1 MGILRRKLRRS
12 LFMVYRVLVLGG
24 GFAGLY
30 AARNIQRL
38 LGKNVDIEIVNR
50 ENYFVFQPLLPEVAG
65 GAISAVSAVSPLR
78 FLTRGIS
85 VRKAEIDSID
95 PAAQTVTVFQ
105 GVQRRPTILS
115 YDHLIIALGSGSD
128 LSRTPG
134 LNEHSFT
141 MKTLSDAQRLRA
153 HVIERLEHADITRL
167 PEVKKGALTFT
178 VIGGGFS
185 GIETVGEIKELI
197 DRSLRYYPNIQSSEI
212 RVVVLEFADRILN
225 EMPDSLAGYAQKK
238 LNERGIEIQLGVG
251 VAECTGTQLVTTKKE
266 IIDTRTIVATIGNAP
281 SLTVSKMP
289 LAFQNGR
296 ILVGRD
302 FLAHGHQNIWSI
314 GDCALIPMK
323 EDASHRDDFAPPTAQ
338 FAVREAKQIALN
350 IKATISN
357 QPLKAFKYNSK
368 GSLASL
374 GAGRGVAEVF
384 GIKLT
389 GRTAWLLWRV
399 YYISFLPG
407 MQTRISVLW
416 NWLMDFFSRRSV
428 VQINSEK
435 QQGARYVLY
444 RAGDRIYEKDARADG
459 FYTIISGSVQI
470 TGIDENTGKET
481 SRILGAGEH
490 FGERLLIG
498 ATRRIATAVAV
509 GDTKVLGL
517 TREEFLKLA
526 EGLPFFND
534 YFEKHLEASGLGQV
548 VLNSED
554 NH

>member
-1 MGILRRKLRRS
+1 MGCSILI
-12 LFMVYRVLVLGG
+12 LGG

-38 LGKNVDIEIVNR
+38 MGKTVDIEIVNR

-65 GAISAVSAVSPLR
+65 GAISAVNAVSPLR
-78 FLTRGIS
+78 FLTHDIS
-85 VRKAEIDSID
+85 MRKAEIDSID
-95 PAAQTVTVFQ
+95 PKAQTVTVFQ
-105 GVQRRPTILS
+105 GVQRRPTVLS

-128 LSRTPG
+128 LSRMPG
-134 LNEHSFT
+134 LSEHAFT
-141 MKTLSDAQRLRA
+141 MKTLSDARRLRA

-197 DRSLRYYPNIQSSEI
+197 DRSLCYYPNIQSSEI

-225 EMPDSLAGYAQKK
+225 EMSESLAGYAQKN
-238 LNERGIEIQLGVG
+238 LIERGIEIQLGVG
-251 VAECTGTQLVTTKKE
+251 VAKCTGTQLVTTTNE

-281 SLTVSKMP
+281 PSAVLKMP
-289 LAFQNGR
+289 LAFQHGR

-302 FLAHGHQNIWSI
+302 FRVQGYQNIWSI

-323 EDASHRDDFAPPTAQ
+323 ENASHRDDFAPPTAQ
-338 FAVREAKQIALN
+338 FAVREAKQIASN
-350 IKATISN
+350 IKAAVSD
-357 QPLKAFKYNSK
+357 QPLKAFKYISK

-389 GRTAWLLWRV
+389 GRAAWLLWRV

-416 NWLMDFFSRRSV
+416 NWLMDWFSSRSV
-428 VQINSEK
+428 VQINSEDE
-435 QQGARYVLY
+435 QSARYVLY
-444 RAGDRIYEKDARADG
+444 RAGDRIYETGARADG
-459 FYTIISGSVQI
+459 FYTVISGSVQI
-470 TGIDENTGKET
+470 TGIDKNTGKET
-481 SRILGAGEH
+481 SRVIEAGEH
-490 FGERLLIG
+490 FGERLLLG
-498 ATRRIATAVAV
+498 ATRRIATAVAMD
-509 GDTKVLGL
+509 DTKVLSL
-517 TREEFLKLA
+517 TRDEFLKLA
-526 EGLPFFND
+526 EGLPFFHD
-534 YFEKHLEASGLGQV
+534 YFENHLKVSGLGQD
-548 VLNSED
+548 VLNIED
-554 NH
+554 RH

>member
-1 MGILRRKLRRS
+1 MGCSILI
-12 LFMVYRVLVLGG
+12 LGG

-38 LGKNVDIEIVNR
+38 MGKTVDIEIVNR

-65 GAISAVSAVSPLR
+65 GAISAVNAVSPLR
-78 FLTRGIS
+78 FLTHDIS
-85 VRKAEIDSID
+85 MRKAEIDSID
-95 PAAQTVTVFQ
+95 PKAQTVTVFQ
-105 GVQRRPTILS
+105 GVQRRPTVLS

-128 LSRTPG
+128 LSRMPG
-134 LNEHSFT
+134 LNEHAFT
-141 MKTLSDAQRLRA
+141 MKTLSDARRLRA

-197 DRSLRYYPNIQSSEI
+197 DRSLCYYPNIQSSEI

-225 EMPDSLAGYAQKK
+225 EMSESLAGYAQKN
-238 LNERGIEIQLGVG
+238 LIERGIEIQLGVG
-251 VAECTGTQLVTTKKE
+251 VAKCTGTQLVTTTNE

-281 SLTVSKMP
+281 PSAVLKMP
-289 LAFQNGR
+289 LAFQHGR

-302 FLAHGHQNIWSI
+302 LRVQGYQNIWSI

-323 EDASHRDDFAPPTAQ
+323 ENASHRDDFAPPTAQ
-338 FAVREAKQIALN
+338 FAVREAKQIASN
-350 IKATISN
+350 IKAAVSD
-357 QPLKAFKYNSK
+357 QPLKAFKYISK

-389 GRTAWLLWRV
+389 GRAAWLLWRV

-416 NWLMDFFSRRSV
+416 NWLMDWFSSRSV
-428 VQINSEK
+428 VQINSEDE
-435 QQGARYVLY
+435 QSARYVLY
-444 RAGDRIYEKDARADG
+444 RAGDRIYETGARADG
-459 FYTIISGSVQI
+459 FYTVISGSVQI
-470 TGIDENTGKET
+470 TGIDKNTGKET
-481 SRILGAGEH
+481 SRVIEAGEH
-490 FGERLLIG
+490 FGERLLLG
-498 ATRRIATAVAV
+498 ATRRIATAVAMD
-509 GDTKVLGL
+509 DTKVLSL
-517 TREEFLKLA
+517 TRDEFLKLA
-526 EGLPFFND
+526 EGLPFFHD
-534 YFEKHLEASGLGQV
+534 YFENHLKVSGLGQD
-548 VLNSED
+548 VLNIED
-554 NH
+554 RH

>member
-1 MGILRRKLRRS
+1 MAHRILI
-12 LFMVYRVLVLGG
+12 LGG

-30 AARNIQRL
+30 AARNIQRVM
-38 LGKNVDIEIVNR
+38 GKLVEIEIVNR

-65 GAISAVSAVSPLR
+65 GTISAVNAVSPLR
-78 FLTRGIS
+78 FLTKGTS

-95 PAAQTVTVFQ
+95 PESQTVTVFQ
-105 GVQRRPTILS
+105 GVQRRPTVLS
-115 YDHLIIALGSGSD
+115 YDHLVIALGSGSD

-134 LNEHSFT
+134 LSEHAFT
-141 MKTLSDAQRLRA
+141 MKSLSDARRLRA

-197 DRSLRYYPNIQSSEI
+197 DRSLCYYPNIESSEI
-212 RVVVLEFADRILN
+212 RVVVLEFSDRVLN
-225 EMPDSLAGYAQKK
+225 EMPKSLAVYAQKN
-238 LNERGIEIQLGVG
+238 LTERGIEIQLGVG
-251 VAECTGTQLVTTKKE
+251 VAKCTGTQLVTTANE

-281 SLTVSKMP
+281 SSAVSKMP
-289 LAFQNGR
+289 LPFQHGR
-296 ILVGRD
+296 IRVDRNLRVQGY
-302 FLAHGHQNIWSI
+302 QNIWSI

-323 EDASHRDDFAPPTAQ
+323 EDASQRDDFAPPTAQ

-350 IKATISN
+350 IKAAISN
-357 QPLKAFKYNSK
+357 EPLKEFKYTSK

-416 NWLMDFFSRRSV
+416 NWLMDWFSRRSV
-428 VQINSEK
+428 VQINSES

-444 RAGDRIYEKDARADG
+444 HAGDRIYETGARADA
-459 FYTIISGSVQI
+459 FYTIISGSVRI
-470 TGIDENTGKET
+470 TGIDQNTGKET
-481 SRILGAGEH
+481 FRILGVGEH

-498 ATRRIATAVAV
+498 ASRRIATAVAV
-509 GDTKVLGL
+509 DDTKVLGL
-517 TREEFLKLA
+517 NRDEFLKLT
-526 EGLPFFND
+526 EGLPFFHE
-534 YFEKHLEASGLGQV
+534 YFENHLEVSGLGK
-548 VLNSED
+548 VLSTSEE
-554 NH
+554 NYSRS

>member
-1 MGILRRKLRRS
+1 MGCS
-12 LFMVYRVLVLGG
+12 VLILGG

-38 LGKNVDIEIVNR
+38 MGKDVDIEIVNR

-65 GAISAVSAVSPLR
+65 GAISAVNAVSPLR

-85 VRKAEIDSID
+85 MRKAEIDSID
-95 PAAQTVTVFQ
+95 PKAQAVTVFQ

-115 YDHLIIALGSGSD
+115 YDHLIIALGSASD

-134 LNEHSFT
+134 LNEHAFT
-141 MKTLSDAQRLRA
+141 MKTLSDARRLRA

-197 DRSLRYYPNIQSSEI
+197 DRSLCYYPNIKSSEI

-225 EMPDSLAGYAQKK
+225 EMSESSARYAQKN
-238 LNERGIEIQLGVG
+238 LIQRGIEIQLGVG
-251 VAECTGTQLVTTKKE
+251 VAECTGTQLVTTTNE

-281 SLTVSKMP
+281 PSAVLKMP
-289 LAFQNGR
+289 LAFQHGR

-302 FLAHGHQNIWSI
+302 FRVQGYENIWSI

-338 FAVREAKQIALN
+338 FAVRQAKQIASN
-350 IKATISN
+350 IKAAVSN
-357 QPLKAFKYNSK
+357 QPLEAFKYTSK

-389 GRTAWLLWRV
+389 GRAAWLLWRV

-416 NWLMDFFSRRSV
+416 NWLMDWFSSRSV
-428 VQINSEK
+428 VQINSEE
-435 QQGARYVLY
+435 QQSSRYVLY
-444 RAGDRIYEKDARADG
+444 RAGDRIYETGARADG

-470 TGIDENTGKET
+470 TGIDKTTGKET
-481 SRILGAGEH
+481 SRVVEAGGH

-498 ATRRIATAVAV
+498 ATRRIATAVAID
-509 GDTKVLGL
+509 DTKVLSL
-517 TREEFLKLA
+517 TRDEFLKLA
-526 EGLPFFND
+526 EGLPFFHD
-534 YFEKHLEASGLGQV
+534 YFETHLEASGLGQV
-548 VLNSED
+548 VLASED
-554 NH
+554 TR

>member
-1 MGILRRKLRRS
+1 MGCSILI
-12 LFMVYRVLVLGG
+12 LGG

-38 LGKNVDIEIVNR
+38 MGKTVDIEIVNR

-65 GAISAVSAVSPLR
+65 GAISAVNAVSPLR
-78 FLTRGIS
+78 FLTHDIS
-85 VRKAEIDSID
+85 MRKAEIDSID
-95 PAAQTVTVFQ
+95 PKAQTVTVFQ
-105 GVQRRPTILS
+105 GVQRRPTVLS

-128 LSRTPG
+128 LSRMPG
-134 LNEHSFT
+134 LNEHAFT
-141 MKTLSDAQRLRA
+141 MKTLSDARRLRA

-197 DRSLRYYPNIQSSEI
+197 DRSLCYYPNIQSSEI

-225 EMPDSLAGYAQKK
+225 EMSESLAGYAQKN
-238 LNERGIEIQLGVG
+238 LIERGIEIQLGVG
-251 VAECTGTQLVTTKKE
+251 VAKCTGTQLVTTTNE

-281 SLTVSKMP
+281 PSAVLKMP
-289 LAFQNGR
+289 LAFQHGR

-302 FLAHGHQNIWSI
+302 FRVQGYQNIWSI

-323 EDASHRDDFAPPTAQ
+323 ENASHRDDFAPPTAQ
-338 FAVREAKQIALN
+338 FAVREAKQIASN
-350 IKATISN
+350 IKAAVSD
-357 QPLKAFKYNSK
+357 QPLKAFKYISK

-389 GRTAWLLWRV
+389 GRAAWLLWRI

-416 NWLMDFFSRRSV
+416 NWLMDWFSSRSV
-428 VQINSEK
+428 VQINSEDE
-435 QQGARYVLY
+435 QSARYVLY
-444 RAGDRIYEKDARADG
+444 RAGDRIYETGARADG
-459 FYTIISGSVQI
+459 FYTVISGSVQI
-470 TGIDENTGKET
+470 TGIDKNTGKET
-481 SRILGAGEH
+481 SRVIEAGEH
-490 FGERLLIG
+490 FGERLLLG
-498 ATRRIATAVAV
+498 ATRRIATAVAMD
-509 GDTKVLGL
+509 DTKVLSL
-517 TREEFLKLA
+517 TRDEFLKLA
-526 EGLPFFND
+526 EGLPFFHD
-534 YFEKHLEASGLGQV
+534 YFENHLKVSGLGQD
-548 VLNSED
+548 VLNIED
-554 NH
+554 RH

>member
-1 MGILRRKLRRS
+1 MGH
-12 LFMVYRVLVLGG
+12 RVLILGG

-30 AARNIQRL
+30 AARNIQREM
-38 LGKNVDIEIVNR
+38 GKVVDIEIVNR

-65 GAISAVSAVSPLR
+65 GAVSAVNAVSPLR

-85 VRKAEIDSID
+85 MRKAEIDSID
-95 PAAQTVTVFQ
+95 PKTKTVTVFQ

-134 LNEHSFT
+134 LNEHAFT
-141 MKTLSDAQRLRA
+141 MKSLSDARRLRA

-178 VIGGGFS
+178 IIGGGFS

-197 DRSLRYYPNIQSSEI
+197 DRSLCYYPNIQSSEI
-212 RVVVLEFADRILN
+212 RVVVLEFSNRVLN
-225 EMPDSLAGYAQKK
+225 EMPESLAVYAQKN
-238 LNERGIEIQLGVG
+238 LTDRGIEIQLGVG
-251 VAECTGTQLVTTKKE
+251 VAKCTGTQLVTTANE

-281 SLTVSKMP
+281 SSAVSKMP
-289 LAFQNGR
+289 LPFQHGR
-296 ILVGRD
+296 IRVDRNLRVQGY
-302 FLAHGHQNIWSI
+302 QNIWSI

-323 EDASHRDDFAPPTAQ
+323 EDASQRDDFAPPTAQ

-350 IKATISN
+350 IKAAISN
-357 QPLKAFKYNSK
+357 EPLKEFKYTSK

-416 NWLMDFFSRRSV
+416 NWLMDWFSRRSV
-428 VQINSEK
+428 VQINSER
-435 QQGARYVLY
+435 QQGARYLLY
-444 RAGDRIYEKDARADG
+444 HAGDRIYETGARADV
-459 FYTIISGSVQI
+459 FYTIISGRVRI
-470 TGIDENTGKET
+470 TGTDPNTGKET
-481 SRILGAGEH
+481 SRTLGVGEH

-498 ATRRIATAVAV
+498 ASSRIATVVAV
-509 GDTKVLGL
+509 NDTKVLGL
-517 TREEFLKLA
+517 TRDEFLKLA
-526 EGLPFFND
+526 EGLPFFHE
-534 YFEKHLEASGLGQV
+534 YFASHLEASGLG
-548 VLNSED
+548 
-554 NH
+554 

>member
-1 MGILRRKLRRS
+1 MGCSILI
-12 LFMVYRVLVLGG
+12 LGG

-38 LGKNVDIEIVNR
+38 MGKIADIEIVNR

-65 GAISAVSAVSPLR
+65 GAISAVNAVSPLR
-78 FLTRGIS
+78 FLTHDIS
-85 VRKAEIDSID
+85 MRKAEIDSID
-95 PAAQTVTVFQ
+95 PKAQTVTVFQ
-105 GVQRRPTILS
+105 GVQRRPTVLS

-128 LSRTPG
+128 LSRMPG
-134 LNEHSFT
+134 LNEHAFT
-141 MKTLSDAQRLRA
+141 MKTLSDARRLRA

-197 DRSLRYYPNIQSSEI
+197 DRSLCYYPNIQSSEI

-225 EMPDSLAGYAQKK
+225 EMSESLAGYAQKN
-238 LNERGIEIQLGVG
+238 LIERGIEIQLGVG
-251 VAECTGTQLVTTKKE
+251 VAKCTGTQLVTTTNE

-281 SLTVSKMP
+281 PSAVLKMP
-289 LAFQNGR
+289 LAFQHGR

-302 FLAHGHQNIWSI
+302 FRVQGYQNIWSI

-323 EDASHRDDFAPPTAQ
+323 ENASHRDDFAPPTAQ
-338 FAVREAKQIALN
+338 FAVREAKQIASN
-350 IKATISN
+350 IKAAVSD
-357 QPLKAFKYNSK
+357 QPLKAFKYISK

-389 GRTAWLLWRV
+389 GRAAWLLWRV

-416 NWLMDFFSRRSV
+416 NWLMDWFSSRSV
-428 VQINSEK
+428 VQINSEDE
-435 QQGARYVLY
+435 QSARYVLY
-444 RAGDRIYEKDARADG
+444 RAGDRIYETGARADG
-459 FYTIISGSVQI
+459 FYTVISGSVQI
-470 TGIDENTGKET
+470 TGIDKNTGKET
-481 SRILGAGEH
+481 SRVIEAGEH
-490 FGERLLIG
+490 FGERLLLG
-498 ATRRIATAVAV
+498 ATRRIATAVAMD
-509 GDTKVLGL
+509 DTKVLSL
-517 TREEFLKLA
+517 TRDEFLKLA
-526 EGLPFFND
+526 EGLPFFHD
-534 YFEKHLEASGLGQV
+534 YFENHLKVSGLGQD
-548 VLNSED
+548 VLNIED
-554 NH
+554 RH

>member
-1 MGILRRKLRRS
+1 
-12 LFMVYRVLVLGG
+12 MVYRVLVLGG

-128 LSRTPG
+128 LSRTSG

-225 EMPDSLAGYAQKK
+225 EMPESLAGYAQKK
-238 LNERGIEIQLGVG
+238 LN
-251 VAECTGTQLVTTKKE
+251 
-266 IIDTRTIVATIGNAP
+266 
-281 SLTVSKMP
+281 
-289 LAFQNGR
+289 
-296 ILVGRD
+296 
-302 FLAHGHQNIWSI
+302 
-314 GDCALIPMK
+314 
-323 EDASHRDDFAPPTAQ
+323 
-338 FAVREAKQIALN
+338 
-350 IKATISN
+350 
-357 QPLKAFKYNSK
+357 
-368 GSLASL
+368 
-374 GAGRGVAEVF
+374 
-384 GIKLT
+384 
-389 GRTAWLLWRV
+389 
-399 YYISFLPG
+399 
-407 MQTRISVLW
+407 
-416 NWLMDFFSRRSV
+416 
-428 VQINSEK
+428 
-435 QQGARYVLY
+435 
-444 RAGDRIYEKDARADG
+444 
-459 FYTIISGSVQI
+459 
-470 TGIDENTGKET
+470 
-481 SRILGAGEH
+481 
-490 FGERLLIG
+490 
-498 ATRRIATAVAV
+498 
-509 GDTKVLGL
+509 
-517 TREEFLKLA
+517 
-526 EGLPFFND
+526 
-534 YFEKHLEASGLGQV
+534 
-548 VLNSED
+548 
-554 NH
+554 

>member
-1 MGILRRKLRRS
+1 MVCRILI
-12 LFMVYRVLVLGG
+12 LGG

-38 LGKNVDIEIVNR
+38 MGRNVDIEIVNR

-65 GAISAVSAVSPLR
+65 GAISAVNAVSPLR
-78 FLTRGIS
+78 FLTKGIS
-85 VRKAEIDSID
+85 MRKAEIDSID
-95 PAAQTVTVFQ
+95 PTSQTVTVFQ
-105 GVQRRPTILS
+105 GVQRRPTILN

-134 LNEHSFT
+134 LHEHAFT
-141 MKTLSDAQRLRA
+141 MKTLSDAQSLRA
-153 HVIERLEHADITRL
+153 HIIERLEHADVTRL

-197 DRSLRYYPNIQSSEI
+197 DRSLCYYPNIQSSEI

-225 EMPDSLAGYAQKK
+225 EMSESLAGYAQKN
-238 LNERGIEIQLGVG
+238 LIERGIEIQLGVG
-251 VAECTGTQLVTTKKE
+251 VAKCTGTQLVTTTNE

-281 SLTVSKMP
+281 PSAVLKMP
-289 LAFQNGR
+289 LAFQHGR

-302 FLAHGHQNIWSI
+302 FRVQGYQNIWSI

-323 EDASHRDDFAPPTAQ
+323 ENASHRDDFAPPTAQ
-338 FAVREAKQIALN
+338 FAVREAKQIASN
-350 IKATISN
+350 IKAAVSD
-357 QPLKAFKYNSK
+357 QPLKAFKYISK

-389 GRTAWLLWRV
+389 GRAAWLLWRV

-416 NWLMDFFSRRSV
+416 NWLMDWFSSRSV
-428 VQINSEK
+428 VQINSEDE
-435 QQGARYVLY
+435 QSARYVLY
-444 RAGDRIYEKDARADG
+444 RAGDRIYETGARADG
-459 FYTIISGSVQI
+459 FYTVISGSVQI
-470 TGIDENTGKET
+470 TGIDKNTGKET
-481 SRILGAGEH
+481 SRVIEAGEH
-490 FGERLLIG
+490 FGERLLLG
-498 ATRRIATAVAV
+498 ATRRIATAVAMD
-509 GDTKVLGL
+509 DTKVLSL
-517 TREEFLKLA
+517 TRDEFLKLA
-526 EGLPFFND
+526 EGLPFFHD
-534 YFEKHLEASGLGQV
+534 YFENHLKVSGLGQD
-548 VLNSED
+548 VLNIED
-554 NH
+554 RH

>member
-1 MGILRRKLRRS
+1 MGCSILI
-12 LFMVYRVLVLGG
+12 LGG

-38 LGKNVDIEIVNR
+38 MGKTVDIEIVNR

-65 GAISAVSAVSPLR
+65 GAISAVNAVSPLR
-78 FLTRGIS
+78 FLTHDIS
-85 VRKAEIDSID
+85 MRKAEIDSID
-95 PAAQTVTVFQ
+95 PKAQTVTVFQ
-105 GVQRRPTILS
+105 GVQRRPTVLS

-128 LSRTPG
+128 LSRMPG
-134 LNEHSFT
+134 LNEHAFT
-141 MKTLSDAQRLRA
+141 MKTLSDARRLRA

-197 DRSLRYYPNIQSSEI
+197 DRSLCYYPNIQSSEI

-225 EMPDSLAGYAQKK
+225 EMSESLAGYAQKN
-238 LNERGIEIQLGVG
+238 LIERGIEIQLGVG
-251 VAECTGTQLVTTKKE
+251 VAKCTGTQLVTTTNE

-281 SLTVSKMP
+281 PSAILKMP
-289 LAFQNGR
+289 LAFQHGR

-302 FLAHGHQNIWSI
+302 FRVQGYQNIWSI

-323 EDASHRDDFAPPTAQ
+323 ENASHRDDFAPPTAQ
-338 FAVREAKQIALN
+338 FAVREAKQIASN
-350 IKATISN
+350 IKAAVSD
-357 QPLKAFKYNSK
+357 QPLKAFKYISK

-389 GRTAWLLWRV
+389 GRAAWLLWRV

-416 NWLMDFFSRRSV
+416 NWLMDWFSSRSV
-428 VQINSEK
+428 VQINSEDE
-435 QQGARYVLY
+435 QSARYVLY
-444 RAGDRIYEKDARADG
+444 RAGDRIYETGARADG
-459 FYTIISGSVQI
+459 FYTVISGSVQI
-470 TGIDENTGKET
+470 TGIDKNTGKET
-481 SRILGAGEH
+481 SRVIEAGEH
-490 FGERLLIG
+490 FGERLLLG
-498 ATRRIATAVAV
+498 ATRRIATAVAMD
-509 GDTKVLGL
+509 DTKVLSL
-517 TREEFLKLA
+517 TRDEFLKLA
-526 EGLPFFND
+526 EGLPFFHD
-534 YFEKHLEASGLGQV
+534 YFENHLKVSGLGQD
-548 VLNSED
+548 VLNIED
-554 NH
+554 RH

>member
-1 MGILRRKLRRS
+1 MGCSILI
-12 LFMVYRVLVLGG
+12 LGG

-38 LGKNVDIEIVNR
+38 MGKIVDIEIVNR

-65 GAISAVSAVSPLR
+65 GAISAVNAVSPLR
-78 FLTRGIS
+78 FLTHDIS
-85 VRKAEIDSID
+85 MRKAEIDRID
-95 PAAQTVTVFQ
+95 PKAQTVTVFQ
-105 GVQRRPTILS
+105 GVQRRPTVLS

-128 LSRTPG
+128 LSRMPG
-134 LNEHSFT
+134 LNEHAFT
-141 MKTLSDAQRLRA
+141 MKTLSDARRLRA

-197 DRSLRYYPNIQSSEI
+197 DRSLCYYPNIQSSEI

-225 EMPDSLAGYAQKK
+225 EMSESLAGYAQKN
-238 LNERGIEIQLGVG
+238 LIERGIEIQLGVG
-251 VAECTGTQLVTTKKE
+251 VAKCTGTQLVTTTNE

-281 SLTVSKMP
+281 PSAVLKMP
-289 LAFQNGR
+289 LAFQHGR

-302 FLAHGHQNIWSI
+302 FRVQGYQNIWSI

-323 EDASHRDDFAPPTAQ
+323 ENASHRDDFAPPTAQ
-338 FAVREAKQIALN
+338 FAVREAKQIASN
-350 IKATISN
+350 IKAAVSD
-357 QPLKAFKYNSK
+357 QPLKAFKYISK

-389 GRTAWLLWRV
+389 GRAAWLLWRI

-416 NWLMDFFSRRSV
+416 NWLMDWFSSRSV
-428 VQINSEK
+428 VQINSEDE
-435 QQGARYVLY
+435 QSARYVLY
-444 RAGDRIYEKDARADG
+444 RAGDRIYETGARADG
-459 FYTIISGSVQI
+459 FYTVISGSVQI
-470 TGIDENTGKET
+470 TGIDKNTGKET
-481 SRILGAGEH
+481 SRVIEAGEH
-490 FGERLLIG
+490 FGERLLLG
-498 ATRRIATAVAV
+498 ATRRIATAVAMD
-509 GDTKVLGL
+509 DTKVLSL
-517 TREEFLKLA
+517 TRDEFLKLA
-526 EGLPFFND
+526 EGLPFFHD
-534 YFEKHLEASGLGQV
+534 YFENHLKVSGLGQD
-548 VLNSED
+548 VLNIED
-554 NH
+554 RH

>member
-1 MGILRRKLRRS
+1 MGCSILI
-12 LFMVYRVLVLGG
+12 LGG

-38 LGKNVDIEIVNR
+38 MGKTVDIEIVNR

-65 GAISAVSAVSPLR
+65 GAISAVNAVSPLR
-78 FLTRGIS
+78 FLTHDIS
-85 VRKAEIDSID
+85 MRKAEIDSID
-95 PAAQTVTVFQ
+95 PKAQTVTVFQ
-105 GVQRRPTILS
+105 GVQRRPTVLS

-128 LSRTPG
+128 LSRMPG
-134 LNEHSFT
+134 LNEHAFT
-141 MKTLSDAQRLRA
+141 MKTLSDARRLRA

-197 DRSLRYYPNIQSSEI
+197 DRSLCYYPNIQSSEI

-225 EMPDSLAGYAQKK
+225 EMSGSLAGYAQKN
-238 LNERGIEIQLGVG
+238 LIERGIEIQLGVG
-251 VAECTGTQLVTTKKE
+251 VAKCTGTQLVTTTNE

-281 SLTVSKMP
+281 PSAVLKMP
-289 LAFQNGR
+289 LAFQHGR

-302 FLAHGHQNIWSI
+302 FRVQGYQNIWSI

-323 EDASHRDDFAPPTAQ
+323 ENASHRDDFAPPTAQ
-338 FAVREAKQIALN
+338 FAVREAKQIASN
-350 IKATISN
+350 IKAAVSD
-357 QPLKAFKYNSK
+357 QPLKAFKYISK

-389 GRTAWLLWRV
+389 GRAAWLLWRI

-416 NWLMDFFSRRSV
+416 NWLMDWFSSRSV
-428 VQINSEK
+428 VQINSEDE
-435 QQGARYVLY
+435 QSARYVLY
-444 RAGDRIYEKDARADG
+444 RAGDRIYETGARADG
-459 FYTIISGSVQI
+459 FYTVISGSVQI
-470 TGIDENTGKET
+470 TGIDKNTGKET
-481 SRILGAGEH
+481 SRVIEAGEH
-490 FGERLLIG
+490 FGERLLLG
-498 ATRRIATAVAV
+498 ATRRIATAVAMD
-509 GDTKVLGL
+509 DTKVLSL
-517 TREEFLKLA
+517 TRDEFLKLA
-526 EGLPFFND
+526 EGLPFFHD
-534 YFEKHLEASGLGQV
+534 YFENHLKVSGLGQD
-548 VLNSED
+548 VLNIED
-554 NH
+554 RH

>member
-1 MGILRRKLRRS
+1 MGCS
-12 LFMVYRVLVLGG
+12 VLILGG

-38 LGKNVDIEIVNR
+38 MGKDVDIEIVKR

-65 GAISAVSAVSPLR
+65 GAISAVNAVSPLR

-85 VRKAEIDSID
+85 MRKAEIDSID
-95 PAAQTVTVFQ
+95 PKAQAVTVFQ

-115 YDHLIIALGSGSD
+115 YDHLIIALGSASD

-134 LNEHSFT
+134 LNEHAFT
-141 MKTLSDAQRLRA
+141 MKTLSDAWRLRA

-197 DRSLRYYPNIQSSEI
+197 DRSLCYYPNIKSSEI

-225 EMPDSLAGYAQKK
+225 EMSESSARYAQKN
-238 LNERGIEIQLGVG
+238 LVQRGIEIQLGVG
-251 VAECTGTQLVTTKKE
+251 VAECTGTQLVTTTNE

-281 SLTVSKMP
+281 PSAVLKMP
-289 LAFQNGR
+289 LAFQHGR

-302 FLAHGHQNIWSI
+302 FRVQGYENIWSI

-323 EDASHRDDFAPPTAQ
+323 ENASHRDDFAPPTAQ
-338 FAVREAKQIALN
+338 FAVRQAKQIASN
-350 IKATISN
+350 IKAAVSN
-357 QPLKAFKYNSK
+357 QPLEAFKYTSK

-389 GRTAWLLWRV
+389 GRAAWLLWRV

-416 NWLMDFFSRRSV
+416 NWLMDWFSSRSV
-428 VQINSEK
+428 VQINSEE
-435 QQGARYVLY
+435 QQSSRYVLY
-444 RAGDRIYEKDARADG
+444 RAGDRIYETGARADG

-470 TGIDENTGKET
+470 TGIDKTTGKET
-481 SRILGAGEH
+481 SRVVEAGGH

-498 ATRRIATAVAV
+498 ATRRIATAVAID
-509 GDTKVLGL
+509 DTKVLSL
-517 TREEFLKLA
+517 TRDEFLKLD
-526 EGLPFFND
+526 EGLPFFHD
-534 YFEKHLEASGLGQV
+534 YFETHMEASGLGQV
-548 VLNSED
+548 VLASED
-554 NH
+554 TR

>member
-1 MGILRRKLRRS
+1 MGCSILI
-12 LFMVYRVLVLGG
+12 LGG

-38 LGKNVDIEIVNR
+38 MGKTVDIEIVNR

-65 GAISAVSAVSPLR
+65 GAISAVNAVSPLR
-78 FLTRGIS
+78 FLTHDIS
-85 VRKAEIDSID
+85 MRKAEIDSID
-95 PAAQTVTVFQ
+95 PKAQTVTVFQ
-105 GVQRRPTILS
+105 GVQRRPTVLS

-128 LSRTPG
+128 LSRMPG
-134 LNEHSFT
+134 LNEHAFT
-141 MKTLSDAQRLRA
+141 MKTLSDARRLRA

-197 DRSLRYYPNIQSSEI
+197 DRSLCYYPNIQSSEI

-225 EMPDSLAGYAQKK
+225 EMSESLAGYAQKN
-238 LNERGIEIQLGVG
+238 LIERGIEIQLGVG
-251 VAECTGTQLVTTKKE
+251 VAKCTGTQLVTTTNE

-281 SLTVSKMP
+281 PSAVLKMP
-289 LAFQNGR
+289 LAFQHGR

-302 FLAHGHQNIWSI
+302 FRVQGYQNIWSI

-323 EDASHRDDFAPPTAQ
+323 ENASHRDDFAPPTAQ
-338 FAVREAKQIALN
+338 FAVREAKQIASN
-350 IKATISN
+350 IKAAVSD
-357 QPLKAFKYNSK
+357 QPLKAFKYISK

-389 GRTAWLLWRV
+389 GRAAWLLWRV

-416 NWLMDFFSRRSV
+416 NWLMDWFSSRSV
-428 VQINSEK
+428 VQINSEDE
-435 QQGARYVLY
+435 QSARYVLY
-444 RAGDRIYEKDARADG
+444 RAGDRIYETGARADG
-459 FYTIISGSVQI
+459 FYTVISGSVQI
-470 TGIDENTGKET
+470 TGIDKNTGKET
-481 SRILGAGEH
+481 SRVIEAGEH
-490 FGERLLIG
+490 FGERLLLG
-498 ATRRIATAVAV
+498 ATRRIATAVAMD
-509 GDTKVLGL
+509 DTKVLSL
-517 TREEFLKLA
+517 TRDEFLKLA
-526 EGLPFFND
+526 EGLPFFHD
-534 YFEKHLEASGLGQV
+534 YFENHLKVSGLGQD
-548 VLNSED
+548 VLNTED
-554 NH
+554 RH